1 MEYLDRIR
9 YLIHEKSDYKTAV
22 CYIRELLVSQ
32 ERLSEQ
38 TQKLLQLKLRYC
50 DLKLRTISA
59 DTPKSSDK
67 LNLHSTKLL
76 ETDLTILGNK
86 GYTLDELEIS
96 PKVTIV
102 VPIYNAPAA
111 LDKCLESLLRYT
123 PNDIRIVAID
133 DASSDPKVSNVLDS
147 YSTAKNLDIYNNSEN
162 RGFSGTVNRGFSLAN
177 SSDVI
182 ILNSD
187 TVVTP
192 GWVFNLKIKAYSH
205 PRIATVT
212 PLSNSAGPFSVAKSS
227 FPRDASKIQKL
238 LNSLN
243 CDHHFD
249 TLQEMPT
256 GHGFCLYIKSKA
268 FDEVGFFDD
277 INFPRGYG
285 EENDFCMRLKKK
297 ELINTL
303 DTKSFI
309 YHSEAESFGS
319 EKKISMVK
327 EGRLK
332 VDQLHPEYGSEVR
345 QYFSGQRYKKI
356 LANLDSFLKKNIDA
370 SPERNALFLVNVKSG
385 GTPQTNRDLMVALK
399 KDYNI
404 QPICLYVKK
413 NAAQISCID
422 NNFDEVFGPE
432 YIIPETKLPSH
443 TNQFLEKI
451 YIQLLEE
458 FRFSFVHIR
467 HMGWHSIKIFDI
479 LKLFHIPCFFSLH
492 DFYAVCPN
500 IKLQDSDNKHC
511 AGDCSN
517 SSANNDCKYE
527 LWDHPFSD
535 TLKNDGVY
543 QWRNI
548 FRKCLSDADALVSTS
563 HTSFDLIQAI
573 YPDVVSRK
581 DFRIIEHGRELFFS
595 EERVEKNNNPSKS
608 SKLKLL
614 APGNITDTKGGLLIK
629 QLASD
634 EEFSGSLEIHILGKI
649 QASLGITKN
658 SSIVCHGGYERQHFP
673 ELVSSLSPDVG
684 LILSVWPE
692 TYCHT
697 LTELWM
703 CKIPVIG
710 TNLGA
715 VGDRLRKCGGGWV
728 VDPTYSALKV
738 LIRRIL
744 ANRQLINDAKS
755 LIESRSEYD
764 LHPFV
769 RSVHSMARDYMSLY
783 RSYCRDL
790 G

>member
-1 MEYLDRIR
+1 MLCMLDSLPTIHLRLVNKKRLMEYLDRIR

-22 CYIRELLVSQ
+22 RYIRELLVSQ

-76 ETDLTILGNK
+76 DTDLTILGNK

-332 VDQLHPEYGSEVR
+332 VDQLHPEYGSEIR

-399 KDYNI
+399 DTTSS
-404 QPICLYVKK
+404 Q
-413 NAAQISCID
+413 
-422 NNFDEVFGPE
+422 FVF
-432 YIIPETKLPSH
+432 
-443 TNQFLEKI
+443 
-451 YIQLLEE
+451 
-458 FRFSFVHIR
+458 
-467 HMGWHSIKIFDI
+467 M
-479 LKLFHIPCFFSLH
+479 
-492 DFYAVCPN
+492 
-500 IKLQDSDNKHC
+500 
-511 AGDCSN
+511 
-517 SSANNDCKYE
+517 
-527 LWDHPFSD
+527 
-535 TLKNDGVY
+535 
-543 QWRNI
+543 
-548 FRKCLSDADALVSTS
+548 
-563 HTSFDLIQAI
+563 
-573 YPDVVSRK
+573 
-581 DFRIIEHGRELFFS
+581 
-595 EERVEKNNNPSKS
+595 
-608 SKLKLL
+608 
-614 APGNITDTKGGLLIK
+614 
-629 QLASD
+629 
-634 EEFSGSLEIHILGKI
+634 
-649 QASLGITKN
+649 
-658 SSIVCHGGYERQHFP
+658 
-673 ELVSSLSPDVG
+673 
-684 LILSVWPE
+684 
-692 TYCHT
+692 
-697 LTELWM
+697 
-703 CKIPVIG
+703 
-710 TNLGA
+710 
-715 VGDRLRKCGGGWV
+715 
-728 VDPTYSALKV
+728 
-738 LIRRIL
+738 
-744 ANRQLINDAKS
+744 
-755 LIESRSEYD
+755 
-764 LHPFV
+764 
-769 RSVHSMARDYMSLY
+769 
-783 RSYCRDL
+783 
-790 G
+790 